1 VYECD
6 NSSFYVREV
15 LGYNETMF
23 SRLKNFFIPHQG
35 NNYAPDSLEKTAL
48 TGMFFLIVLSF
59 AATNVFSL
67 LWVHSSWLVG
77 TVLPAVVVT
86 RTNEERQDK
95 SLGSLTRSSLL
106 DDAAKRKAEHMAK
119 NGYFAHYSPEGVS
132 PWHWFKVVDYSF
144 VHAGE
149 NLAVH
154 FNDTDALVDAWME
167 SPTHRA
173 NIMNGQYTQIGVG
186 TAKGTYEGY
195 DTVFVVQ
202 MFGTPAAELRQPKA
216 AVAGETKSLL
226 SELAPAPIDEVAMAS
241 QLPSRVLAEE
251 MSSEVAK
258 EKVTLEKEQGTP
270 VVVEAVEEKVTES
283 VPAENPVVSET
294 KTMVSEDS
302 FIATTAP
309 GIPAEIT
316 GDVARTQDISSGTRV
331 LTSPH
336 LLLRTLYGV
345 IGSVVFV
352 SLILAVFI
360 EVRRQRPV
368 QVAYGVGLMACM
380 FLLFYIQWVLIDGA
394 VVL

>member
-1 VYECD
+1 
-6 NSSFYVREV
+6 
-15 LGYNETMF
+15 
-23 SRLKNFFIPHQG
+23 
-35 NNYAPDSLEKTAL
+35 
-48 TGMFFLIVLSF
+48 
-59 AATNVFSL
+59 
-67 LWVHSSWLVG
+67 
-77 TVLPAVVVT
+77 
-86 RTNEERQDK
+86 
-95 SLGSLTRSSLL
+95 
-106 DDAAKRKAEHMAK
+106 
-119 NGYFAHYSPEGVS
+119 
-132 PWHWFKVVDYSF
+132 
-144 VHAGE
+144 
-149 NLAVH
+149 
-154 FNDTDALVDAWME
+154 
-167 SPTHRA
+167 
-173 NIMNGQYTQIGVG
+173 
-186 TAKGTYEGY
+186 
-195 DTVFVVQ
+195 VFVVQ

-226 SELAPAPIDEVAMAS
+226 SELAPAHIDEVAMAS

-251 MSSEVAK
+251 TSSEVAK

-270 VVVEAVEEKVTES
+270 VVVEAAEKKVTES
-283 VPAENPVVSET
+283 VPAEIPVVSET